1 MVCLANEVPCFLLD
15 RSQGQYIEESR
26 KVIASAFHLTG
37 AEMCSYLLQL
47 TSLAHIF
54 CLKVMF
60 I

>member
-1 MVCLANEVPCFLLD
+1 MVRLANEVPCFLL
-15 RSQGQYIEESR
+15 SQGQYMEESR

-37 AEMCSYLLQL
+37 AEICSYVLQL